1 MTHRPFLLA
10 GTAAATALVSV
21 TAVALP
27 QTQVTAF
34 APANGAVFINEI
46 HYDNSGADTGEA
58 IEIAGPAGLDLA
70 GWSLVL
76 YNGTGGTSS
85 EADGRL
91 GRKDRPI
98 DIILRGGG
106 VVDLRAERFSRQGRT
121 YTLYA
126 RIVADGQTVFDTATV
141 HVPHNRRR

>member
-27 QTQVTAF
+27 QTQVSAF

-46 HYDNSGADTGEA
+46 HYDNSGTDTGEA

-76 YNGTGGTSS
+76 YNGTGG
-85 EADGRL
+85 D
-91 GRKDRPI
+91 
-98 DIILRGGG
+98 
-106 VVDLRAERFSRQGRT
+106 VV
-121 YTLYA
+121 
-126 RIVADGQTVFDTATV
+126 
-141 HVPHNRRR
+141 